1 MKWAE
6 LEAPAGSAHRL
17 WACEAGYGVLIVTS
31 PGMPVFVPDASI
43 EQDQKSGKIKVVP
56 LPAGANPVT
65 GTKP

>member
-1 MKWAE
+1 MRWVE
-6 LEAPAGSAHRL
+6 LEVPPSCAHRL
-17 WACEAGYGVLIVTS
+17 WACEAGYGVLVVS
-31 PGMPVFVPDASI
+31 SAGLPEFVPDASI